1 MNYAHSY
8 QLMQKL
14 GLTDL
19 VEQLQIPIATAIQQ
33 HGLSATW
40 LELLAKLP
48 KLDNSDADFTGNIVQ
63 VGKNSQ
69 ADSALIT
76 LLQQLAPW
84 RKGPYAIHGIF
95 IDTEWRSDWKWQ
107 RICPYLPDLQ
117 DKLVLDVGCGNGYH
131 CWRLAGAG
139 AKLVIGIDPTMLSVV
154 QFHAIQHFMG
164 QHNLTVLPLAL
175 EQLPAQLQLFDL
187 VLSMGVLYHRRC
199 PLQHLM
205 DLRANLR
212 PGGQLILE
220 TLVVD
225 GELGY
230 SLLPRQRYAAMRN
243 VWLIP
248 ACPTVQSWLE
258 RCGFKSIKLLDVTI
272 TSTEEQRST
281 AWMSLASLVNFLD
294 PHDNSKT
301 IEGYPA
307 PKRAIFSAIRS

>member
-1 MNYAHSY
+1 MNYVHSY

-205 DLRANLR
+205 DLRANLC

-248 ACPTVQSWLE
+248 SCPTVQSWLE